1 MARVL
6 VTGANGFIGAAVCR
20 RLLATGWAVRGAV
33 RGAVRRPEAKLPEG
47 VERALVDSLDGGSDW
62 TGALENCE
70 AVIHCAARVHV
81 LREEAANPLAAFR
94 RVNVEGSAALARQA
108 LTAGVKRLIYLSSIG
123 AAQAAAGPGAATP
136 YQQSKLEAEAA
147 LQRISAGGPM
157 GLIVL
162 RPPLVYGPAAP
173 GNFTRLARL
182 LARDLPLPLAG
193 IDNRRSLIYLD
204 NLTSA
209 IEAALTADPPPSA
222 PLAVCDGADLS
233 TPDLLRAMGRAMGQR
248 VRLWPCPPALLRLAG
263 TLLNRRTAVTAL
275 TESLTIDNRPACEAL
290 GWTPPFGVEEAL
302 AASLAEEPGTP

>member
-1 MARVL
+1 VARVL

-20 RLLATGWAVRGAV
+20 RLLAAGWAV
-33 RGAVRRPEAKLPEG
+33 RGAVRRPEAKLPDG
-47 VERALVDSLDGGSDW
+47 VERAFVDSLDGSTDW

-81 LREEAANPLAAFR
+81 LREEAADPLAAFR

-108 LTAGVKRLIYLSSIG
+108 LTAGVKRLVYLSSIG
-123 AAQAAAGPGAATP
+123 AVQATEKPDAATP
-136 YQQSKLEAEAA
+136 YQLSKLESEAA
-147 LQRISAGGPM
+147 LQTVTAGGPM
-157 GLIVL
+157 ALIVL
-162 RPPLVYGPAAP
+162 RPPLVYGPGAP
-173 GNFTRLARL
+173 GNFSRLARL
-182 LARDLPLPLAG
+182 LAKDLPLPLAG

-222 PLAVCDGADLS
+222 PLAICDGADLS

-248 VRLWPCPPALLRLAG
+248 VRLWPCPAALLRLAG
-263 TLLNRRTAVTAL
+263 TLLNRRAAVTAL
-275 TESLTIDNRPACEAL
+275 TESLIIDNRAAREAL

-302 AASLAEEPGTP
+302 AASLAEGPAKP